1 MIFIVTTNRHR
12 YTHEELQSEQ
22 PFALRVISYLD
33 IRKLQ
38 LDGAATFVFT
48 DLDRLAPDLV
58 STMAKTFRDM
68 RDEGHRMLNDP
79 ARALGRFGLLR
90 ALSRAG
96 INDFD
101 CYRADELSTPRR
113 WPVFLRAEGNHGE
126 PLSGLLDD
134 ERELQ
139 AALRQARD
147 GGTPFKELLI
157 IEYCAEPLRP
167 GLFRKLSVFK
177 IGERLIGFPSVHD
190 NQWIVK
196 YGKGG
201 LADDSLYE
209 EDYGFV
215 ANSPFV
221 PLMARVFDIAGVDY
235 GRVDFGIVG
244 GRPQIYEIN
253 TNPDIKLSP
262 RQSKN
267 ARRNQTIALFRDNFL
282 AAMKAIDSEGAIT
295 GRTPLS
301 ARASQ
306 AG

>member
-1 MIFIVTTNRHR
+1 VIFIVTTNRHR

-22 PFALRVISYLD
+22 PFALRVISYLV

-38 LDGAATFVFT
+38 LDGPATFVFT

-58 STMAKTFRDM
+58 GTMAKTFRDM
-68 RDEGHRMLNDP
+68 RDDGHRMLNDP
-79 ARALGRFGLLR
+79 VRALGRFGLLR
-90 ALSRAG
+90 ALNRAG

-113 WPVFLRAEGNHGE
+113 WPVFLRAEGNHGQ
-126 PLSGLLDD
+126 PLSGLLGD
-134 ERELQ
+134 ERELG
-139 AALRQARD
+139 AALDQAREA
-147 GGTPFKELLI
+147 GTPYKELLI

-167 GLFRKLSVFK
+167 GLFRKLSVFRL
-177 IGERLIGFPSVHD
+177 GERLIGFPSVHD

-201 LADDSLYE
+201 LADDALYE
-209 EDYGFV
+209 EDQGFV
-215 ANSPFV
+215 TDSPFLS
-221 PLMARVFDIAGVDY
+221 LMAQVFDIAGVDY

-267 ARRNQTIALFRDNFL
+267 ARRNQTIALFRENFL
-282 AAMKAIDSEGAIT
+282 AAMMAIDIVGA
-295 GRTPLS
+295 GAADAGS
-301 ARASQ
+301 KDRASQ